1 MVVGVEEIRSYRDLV
16 VWQKGLELTKAI
28 YQLTTKLPENE
39 KFGLVSQVRRAAVSI
54 PSNIAEGRER
64 GTRKDY
70 AQFLRIALG
79 STAELDTQLLLI
91 ESVYPEID
99 TTSALAEITHIR
111 KMLYALIKKINNPA
125 P

>member
-99 TTSALAEITHIR
+99 TTSAQAEITHIR
-111 KMLYALIKKINNPA
+111 KMLYALIKKLNNPA

>member
-70 AQFLRIALG
+70 AQFLRISLG
-79 STAELDTQLLLI
+79 STAELETQLLLI
-91 ESVYPEID
+91 ESIYPEIS
-99 TTSALAEITHIR
+99 TASYQTEITHIR
-111 KMLYALIKKINNPA
+111 KMLYALIKKLNNPA